1 MSEKLTDYDISN
13 GEEWLR
19 ELYKVIT
26 FRRNAMFRLI
36 AEAVR
41 TLMLGNAGGAAMI
54 IGFISGTNSGN
65 ESYHSAAII
74 TLIIFLLGVLFSALC
89 TVVIAAVAVKEA
101 HGAEEALRKFSL
113 DEISRQ
119 QTIFYIG
126 GKTLKLADLA
136 TLFGLIAAIL
146 LAVGIL
152 IGIILLAVFF

>member
-1 MSEKLTDYDISN
+1 MSEKLTDYDTSN

-36 AEAVR
+36 AETVR

-54 IGFISGTNSGN
+54 IGFISGANSGN
-65 ESYHSAAII
+65 ESYHSVAII
-74 TLIIFLLGVLFSALC
+74 TLVIFLLGVLFSALG
-89 TVVIAAVAVKEA
+89 TVGVAAVAIKEA
-101 HGAEEALRKFSL
+101 HGAEEALWKFSL
-113 DEISRQ
+113 DEITRQ
-119 QTIFYIG
+119 QTLFYLD
-126 GKTLKLADLA
+126 GKTLKLADFA

-152 IGIILLAVFF
+152 LGIVMLAIFF